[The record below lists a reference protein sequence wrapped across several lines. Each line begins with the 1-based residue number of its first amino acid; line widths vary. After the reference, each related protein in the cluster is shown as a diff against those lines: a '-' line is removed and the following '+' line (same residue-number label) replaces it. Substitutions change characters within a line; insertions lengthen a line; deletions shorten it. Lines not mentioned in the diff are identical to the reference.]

1 MQERVYHSFVYK
13 EAVFRICCEQ
23 LEAVQ
28 EEIVRQRDLLEKYI
42 GRHGDF
48 GVSLAPVD
56 CLCEAPES
64 ARQMAL
70 AGRLAGTG
78 PMAAV
83 AGAMA
88 QRAALAGLAAGAEE
102 VIVDNGGDI
111 FMKVVRR
118 AAIRL
123 YTGGTRLGGRLAFLL
138 RPEDTPLAVCSSSSR
153 MGHSMS
159 LGDCDLATVTAADAA
174 LADAAATQAANLV
187 KAERDIDGALEAIAG
202 IAGIEGVLIVK
213 NDRIGMA
220 GKLPPL
226 AKLR

>member
-23 LEAVQ
+23 LHAVK
-28 EEIVRQRDLLEKYI
+28 EEIVRQRGLLEEYI

-48 GVSLAPVD
+48 GVSLEPVD
-56 CLCEAPES
+56 CLCEAPE
-64 ARQMAL
+64 AAIQMAR
-70 AGRLAGTG
+70 AGRLTGTG

-111 FMKVVRR
+111 YLNLARP